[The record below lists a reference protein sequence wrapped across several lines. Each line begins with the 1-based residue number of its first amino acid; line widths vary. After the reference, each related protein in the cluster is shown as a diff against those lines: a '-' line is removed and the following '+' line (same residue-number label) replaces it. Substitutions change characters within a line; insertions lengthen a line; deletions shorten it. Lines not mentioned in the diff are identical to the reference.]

1 MSRHLKSTLVA
12 LVGYVVVTAVYI
24 VTLMSRADG
33 QPVEDVDYQ
42 GLVIGLIVAF
52 VAIAIVGNAIIA
64 TRHLDENDAVDERDR
79 LIELRG
85 ERIGGWVL
93 AAGAIGALV
102 LAMTDQATFWI
113 AQAILAGLV
122 VGEMTSSVSQLVLGR
137 HAD

>member
-24 VTLMSRADG
+24 VTLMSRAGG

-64 TRHLDENDAVDERDR
+64 TRHLDEDDAVDERDR